1 MNSSYGVLRV
11 VHTEDDTNKDADASA
26 ASTGLGAWDLPGSP
40 NNAVSLADSL
50 YLLVEPSTTIG
61 RGLNNHVVLMDPTVS
76 REHARL
82 IWRSGIWVIENLST
96 QNLLHV
102 GKVNVPAGKRS
113 EVQPGAFLL
122 LGQTTLQLL
131 APRFE
136 RPARPTRIDDQAT
149 RPIEFEEIDPSPAL
163 AADPAEEAALA
174 LAEHDPLPDLNAKRK
189 QDDVLAM
196 FAKGEKKYG
205 GLLSMSPGVTLQFAV
220 RQRFSR
226 GRLWALGT
234 AAAVLMGFVFFI
246 TCAYLTFLGNA
257 QLSAEVI
264 SHGGLPNVVA
274 AITIP
279 VVPAIGII
287 MLVNI
292 IDRFEREPWLLRL
305 GAFLWGALIAIPPAL
320 LIERA
325 IVDSIANI
333 HFGWLSRTGAEV
345 MKSFLLGANAGITE
359 EVVKGAG
366 LIILLIALRD
376 EFDNVTDGIIYG
388 ALIGAGFA
396 MVENFVYFAQDSNQ
410 LLFLIIGRIVLG
422 WLGHS
427 TFTACLGAGLGYARQ
442 TRIPWQKWAMPLLG
456 FGVGVLLHT
465 LFDFVDFQ
473 ANQAVHDAQSSDL
486 VATIALIAIIADY
499 IPPFIAQ
506 GALLYLLMRSLSHE
520 ATVIREYLAEEVIRG
535 VVTPDEYI
543 LLQRSFRRTRL
554 ERDHFLKR
562 GWRAWLTAKAL
573 YQTQIG
579 LAFRKWHVSM
589 GDKPKTGRQQPED
602 AYRDRIKQLR
612 QDLVQQALSPALRA
626 LSQ

>member
-11 VHTEDDTNKDADASA
+11 VHGEEDTNKSA
-26 ASTGLGAWDLPGSP
+26 QANAANTGLGAWDLPGYTG
-40 NNAVSLADSL
+40 NAASLPDPL
-50 YLLVEPSTTIG
+50 YLLTESITSIG

-82 IWRSGIWVIENLST
+82 TWRNGLWLIENLSA
-96 QNLLHV
+96 QNLLYID
-102 GKVNVPAGKRS
+102 KANVA
-113 EVQPGAFLL
+113 PGSQQEIRPGSLLL

-131 APRFE
+131 APLPE
-136 RPARPTRIDDQAT
+136 QPPRPPTISDQADAT
-149 RPIEFEEIDPSPAL
+149 EQPATPTSAHQQTPQTPSPNI
-163 AADPAEEAALA
+163 DEAVLA
-174 LAEHDPLPDLNAKRK
+174 L
-189 QDDVLAM
+189 V
-196 FAKGEKKYG
+196 AKGDKKSA
-205 GLLSMSPGVTLQFAV
+205 GLLGISPSVTMQFAL
-220 RQRFSR
+220 RQRINR
-226 GRLWALGT
+226 GRLWAFGTIAIVLLGC
-234 AAAVLMGFVFFI
+234 LFFI
-246 TCAYLTFLGNA
+246 GCAYITFLRNA
-257 QLSAEVI
+257 QLSQQVI
-264 SHGGLPNVVA
+264 SHGGLSNVLA

-279 VVPAIGII
+279 VVPALGIVL
-287 MLVNI
+287 LVNL
-292 IDRFEREPWLLRL
+292 IDRYEREPWLLRL
-305 GAFLWGALIAIPPAL
+305 AAFLWGALIAIPPAL

-325 IVDSIANI
+325 IDDGITTI
-333 HFGWLSRTGAEV
+333 HFGWLSRTAAEV
-345 MKSFLLGANAGITE
+345 LGSFLFGANAGITE

-410 LLFLIIGRIVLG
+410 SLLFLIIGRIVLG

-473 ANQAVHDAQSSDL
+473 ANAAVHDSPSSDI
-486 VATIALIAIIADY
+486 VATVALIAIIADY

-506 GALLYLLMRSLSHE
+506 GTLLYLLMRSLNHE
-520 ATVIREYLAEEVIRG
+520 ATVIREYLADEVLRG
-535 VVTPDEYI
+535 VVTPDEYL

-554 ERDHFLKR
+554 ERYYFFKR
-562 GWRAWLTAKAL
+562 GWRPWLTAKAL

-589 GDKPKTGRQQPED
+589 GDKPKAGHQQPED
-602 AYRDRIKQLR
+602 AYRARIKQLR
-612 QDLVQQALSPALRA
+612 QELLEQSLPPALRA
-626 LSQ
+626 LSG

>member
-11 VHTEDDTNKDADASA
+11 VHTEETNKDAAASA
-26 ASTGLGAWDLPGSP
+26 ETTGLGAWDLPGYPS
-40 NNAVSLADSL
+40 NAASLPDPL
-50 YLLVEPSTTIG
+50 YLLTESITTIG

-82 IWRSGIWVIENLST
+82 IWRNGLWVIENLSA
-96 QNLLHV
+96 QNLLYV
-102 GKVNVPAGKRS
+102 DKVNVPPGRQK
-113 EVQPGAFLL
+113 EIQPGAHMV

-131 APRFE
+131 APRVE
-136 RPARPTRIDDQAT
+136 RPQKAARSEQKAASGVDLSELQEA
-149 RPIEFEEIDPSPAL
+149 EPSSV
-163 AADPAEEAALA
+163 ETQ
-174 LAEHDPLPDLNAKRK
+174 PLPDIRTGHLDEN
-189 QDDVLAM
+189 VLAL
-196 FAKGEKKYG
+196 FAKADKKPG
-205 GLLSMSPGVTLQFAV
+205 GLLSMSPGVTIQFAV
-220 RQRFSR
+220 RQRFDK
-226 GRLWALGT
+226 GKFWALGT
-234 AAAVLMGFVFFI
+234 VVVVLLGFLVFI
-246 TCAYLTFLGNA
+246 GCAYLTFLRNV
-257 QLSAEVI
+257 QLSAVVI
-264 SHGGLPNVVA
+264 SHGGLSNVLA

-279 VVPAIGII
+279 VIPAIGIVLLI
-287 MLVNI
+287 NT

-320 LIERA
+320 LIEQA
-325 IVDSIANI
+325 IADAIATI
-333 HFGWLSRTGAEV
+333 HFGWLSRTAAEV
-345 MKSFLLGANAGITE
+345 MNSFLLGANAGITE

-396 MVENFVYFAQDSNQ
+396 MVENFVYFARDSNQ
-410 LLFLIIGRIVLG
+410 SLLFLIIGRIVLG

-456 FGVGVLLHT
+456 FGIGVLLHT

-473 ANQAVHDAQSSDL
+473 ANHAVHDSPSSDL
-486 VATIALIAIIADY
+486 IATIALIAIIADY

-506 GALLYLLMRSLSHE
+506 GALLYLLMRSLNHE
-520 ATVIREYLAEEVIRG
+520 ATVIREYLADEVVRG
-535 VVTPDEYI
+535 VVTPDEYL

-554 ERDHFLKR
+554 ERYYLLKR
-562 GWRAWLTAKAL
+562 GWRTWLTAKAL

-589 GDKPKTGRQQPED
+589 GDKPKTGHQQPED
-602 AYRDRIKQLR
+602 AYRERIRHLR
-612 QDLVQQALSPALRA
+612 QDLMQQSLSPALRA
-626 LSQ
+626 LAK

>member
-11 VHTEDDTNKDADASA
+11 VHTDEDTNKDAETSA
-26 ASTGLGAWDLPGSP
+26 ENTGLGAWDLPGYSG
-40 NNAVSLADSL
+40 NAVSLPDPL
-50 YLLVEPSTTIG
+50 FLLTESITTIG

-82 IWRSGIWVIENLST
+82 IWRNGIWLIENLSA

-102 GKVNVPAGKRS
+102 DQVNLPPGSRR
-113 EVQPGAFLL
+113 EVQPGAHVL

-131 APRFE
+131 APRVE
-136 RPARPTRIDDQAT
+136 RPAQSTRNDEEAT
-149 RPIEFEEIDPSPAL
+149 RADAQESEPAL
-163 AADPAEEAALA
+163 SESQPLA
-174 LAEHDPLPDLNAKRK
+174 KISAKHM
-189 QDDVLAM
+189 DEPMLAM
-196 FAKGEKKYG
+196 LTRAERKSG
-205 GLLSMSPGVTLQFAV
+205 GLLSMSPGVTLQFAM
-220 RQRFSR
+220 RQRFGR
-226 GRLWALGT
+226 GKLRALGT
-234 AAAVLMGFVFFI
+234 VGAVLLGFAFFI
-246 TCAYLTFLGNA
+246 SCAYLTFLRNA
-257 QLSAEVI
+257 QLSVQVI
-264 SHGGLPNVVA
+264 SHGGLSNVVA
-274 AITIP
+274 AIAIP
-279 VVPAIGII
+279 VIPAVGII
-287 MLVNI
+287 VLINI

-320 LIERA
+320 LIELA
-325 IVDSIANI
+325 IVDGIAKI
-333 HFGWLSRTGAEV
+333 HFGWLSHNGAEV

-396 MVENFVYFAQDSNQ
+396 MVENFVYFAQDSSQ
-410 LLFLIIGRIVLG
+410 SLLFLIIGRIVLG

-442 TRIPWQKWAMPLLG
+442 TRIRWQKWAMPLLG

-473 ANQAVHDAQSSDL
+473 ASAAVHDAPYSDV

-506 GALLYLLMRSLSHE
+506 GFLLYLLMRSLNHE
-520 ATVIREYLAEEVIRG
+520 ATVIREYLADEVMRG
-535 VVTPDEYI
+535 VVTPDEYL

-554 ERDHFLKR
+554 ERYYFFKR
-562 GWRAWLTAKAL
+562 GWRSWLAAKAL

-589 GDKPKTGRQQPED
+589 GDKPKAGRQQPED
-602 AYRDRIKQLR
+602 AYRERIKHLR
-612 QDLVQQALSPALRA
+612 QDLIQQSLPPALRA
-626 LSQ
+626 LSG

>member
-11 VHTEDDTNKDADASA
+11 VHTEEDTNKDEETSA
-26 ASTGLGAWDLPGSP
+26 AITGLGAWDLPGYTG
-40 NNAVSLADSL
+40 NASNLPDPI
-50 YLLVEPSTTIG
+50 YLLAESITSIG

-82 IWRSGIWVIENLST
+82 TWRNGIWFIENLST
-96 QNLLHV
+96 QNLLYV
-102 GKVNVPAGKRS
+102 DKVNVPSGS
-113 EVQPGAFLL
+113 QQQIQPGAHIL

-131 APRFE
+131 APQVE
-136 RPARPTRIDDQAT
+136 EPAKAESQSLPSVRAKHLDDA
-149 RPIEFEEIDPSPAL
+149 
-163 AADPAEEAALA
+163 
-174 LAEHDPLPDLNAKRK
+174 
-189 QDDVLAM
+189 VLAM
-196 FAKGEKKYG
+196 LAKDEKRSG
-205 GLLSMSPGVTLQFAV
+205 RLLGMSPGVTIQFAV
-220 RQRFSR
+220 RQRFDR
-226 GRLWALGT
+226 GKFWAMGT
-234 AAAVLMGFVFFI
+234 AGAVLLGFLFFI
-246 TCAYLTFLGNA
+246 GCAYLTFLRNA

-264 SHGGLPNVVA
+264 SHGGLSNVLA

-287 MLVNI
+287 LLINT

-320 LIERA
+320 LIERT
-325 IVDSIANI
+325 IVDGIATI
-333 HFGWLSRTGAEV
+333 HFGWLSRTAAEV

-359 EVVKGAG
+359 EFVKGAG

-410 LLFLIIGRIVLG
+410 SLFFLIIGRIVLG

-473 ANQAVHDAQSSDL
+473 ASAAVHDAPSSDL

-506 GALLYLLMRSLSHE
+506 GFLLYLLMRSLNHE
-520 ATVIREYLAEEVIRG
+520 ATVIREYLADEVMRG
-535 VVTPDEYI
+535 VVTPDEYL

-554 ERDHFLKR
+554 ERYYFFNR
-562 GWRAWLTAKAL
+562 GWRTWLAAKAL

-589 GDKPKTGRQQPED
+589 GDKPKSGRQQPED
-602 AYRDRIKQLR
+602 AYRERIKQLR
-612 QDLVQQALSPALRA
+612 QDVIEQSLPPALRA
-626 LSQ
+626 LSG

>member
-11 VHTEDDTNKDADASA
+11 VHTDEETHKDAETGAEN
-26 ASTGLGAWDLPGSP
+26 TGLGAWDLPGYTG
-40 NNAVSLADSL
+40 NAASLPDPL
-50 YLLVEPSTTIG
+50 YLLTEPITTIG

-82 IWRSGIWVIENLST
+82 TWRNGIWLVENVSA

-102 GKVNVPAGKRS
+102 DKVNLPPGNQR
-113 EVQPGAFLL
+113 EVQPGAYLL

-131 APRFE
+131 APRVEQPAGSTRGDEKGTHASNTQESE
-136 RPARPTRIDDQAT
+136 RTAPELRPLSVA
-149 RPIEFEEIDPSPAL
+149 S
-163 AADPAEEAALA
+163 
-174 LAEHDPLPDLNAKRK
+174 AKHMNEPM
-189 QDDVLAM
+189 LAM
-196 FAKGEKKYG
+196 LTRAERKSG

-220 RQRFSR
+220 RQQFGR
-226 GRLWALGT
+226 GKLLALGT
-234 AAAVLMGFVFFI
+234 VTAVLLGFLFFI
-246 TCAYLTFLGNA
+246 GCAYLTFLRNA
-257 QLSAEVI
+257 QLSVQVI
-264 SHGGLPNVVA
+264 SHGGLSNVLA

-279 VVPAIGII
+279 VIPAVGII
-287 MLVNI
+287 VLINI

-305 GAFLWGALIAIPPAL
+305 AAFLWGALIAIPPAL
-320 LIERA
+320 LIERT
-325 IVDSIANI
+325 IVDGIATI
-333 HFGWLSRTGAEV
+333 HFGWLSRTAAEV

-396 MVENFVYFAQDSNQ
+396 MVENFVYFAQDSSQ
-410 LLFLIIGRIVLG
+410 SLLFLIIGRIVLG

-442 TRIPWQKWAMPLLG
+442 TRIRWQKWAMPLLG

-473 ANQAVHDAQSSDL
+473 ASAAVHDAPYSDL

-506 GALLYLLMRSLSHE
+506 GALLYLLMRSLNHE
-520 ATVIREYLAEEVIRG
+520 STVIREYLADEVIRG
-535 VVTPDEYI
+535 VVTPDEYL

-554 ERDHFLKR
+554 ERYYLFKR
-562 GWRAWLTAKAL
+562 GWRTWLAAKAL

-589 GDKPKTGRQQPED
+589 GDKPKAGRQQPED
-602 AYRDRIKQLR
+602 AYRERIRQLR
-612 QDLVQQALSPALRA
+612 QDLIQQSLPPALRA
-626 LSQ
+626 LNG

>member
-11 VHTEDDTNKDADASA
+11 VPTDEDGTKNAETSA
-26 ASTGLGAWDLPGSP
+26 ETTGLGAWELPGQAG
-40 NNAVSLADSL
+40 NTVSLPEPL
-50 YLLVEPSTTIG
+50 YLLAESITSIG

-82 IWRSGIWVIENLST
+82 IWRNGIWLIENVSAQNVLS
-96 QNLLHV
+96 V
-102 GKVNVPAGKRS
+102 DKVNVPSGSQR
-113 EVQPGAFLL
+113 EIQPGARVL

-131 APRFE
+131 APRVE
-136 RPARPTRIDDQAT
+136 GPTN
-149 RPIEFEEIDPSPAL
+149 PEHPS
-163 AADPAEEAALA
+163 
-174 LAEHDPLPDLNAKRK
+174 LPGASAKHLDGAMRA
-189 QDDVLAM
+189 VLA
-196 FAKGEKKYG
+196 KDEKKSG
-205 GLLSMSPGVTLQFAV
+205 GFLGMSPGVTIQFAV

-226 GRLWALGT
+226 GRVWALGT
-234 AAAVLMGFVFFI
+234 AGAVLLAFFI
-246 TCAYLTFLGNA
+246 FIGCAYLTFLKNLQVGQN
-257 QLSAEVI
+257 VI
-264 SHGGLPNVVA
+264 SHGGINNVLA

-279 VVPAIGII
+279 VVPAIGIVL
-287 MLVNI
+287 LVNI

-305 GAFLWGALIAIPPAL
+305 AAFLWGALIAIPPAL
-320 LIERA
+320 LIERV
-325 IVDSIANI
+325 IVDGIATI
-333 HFGWLSRTGAEV
+333 HFGWLSRTAAEV

-359 EVVKGAG
+359 EFVKGAG

-396 MVENFVYFAQDSNQ
+396 MVENFVYFAEDSKQ
-410 LLFLIIGRIVLG
+410 SLFFLIIGRIVLG

-442 TRIPWQKWAMPLLG
+442 TRISWQKWAMPLLG
-456 FGVGVLLHT
+456 FGLGVLLHT

-473 ANQAVHDAQSSDL
+473 ASQAVNDAPYSDF

-506 GALLYLLMRSLSHE
+506 GGLLYLLMRSLNHE
-520 ATVIREYLAEEVIRG
+520 ATVIREYLADEVIRG
-535 VVTPDEYI
+535 VVSPDEYI

-554 ERDHFLKR
+554 ERYYLFKR
-562 GWRAWLTAKAL
+562 GWRAWLAAKAL

-602 AYRDRIKQLR
+602 AYRERIKQLR
-612 QDLVQQALSPALRA
+612 QDLIEQSLPPALRA
-626 LSQ
+626 LGG

>member
-11 VHTEDDTNKDADASA
+11 VHTEEENSKDAAASA
-26 ASTGLGAWDLPGSP
+26 ATTGLGAWDLPGYP
-40 NNAVSLADSL
+40 GNTASLSDPI
-50 YLLVEPSTTIG
+50 YLLTESITTIG

-82 IWRSGIWVIENLST
+82 IWRNGIWLLENLSA
-96 QNLLHV
+96 QNLLYAD
-102 GKVNVPAGKRS
+102 KVNIPSGKQR
-113 EVQPGAFLL
+113 EVQPGAQIV

-131 APRFE
+131 APRVE
-136 RPARPTRIDDQAT
+136 RPAKAARAAETTADAAEVAQPTEGQTADTEQ
-149 RPIEFEEIDPSPAL
+149 PIL
-163 AADPAEEAALA
+163 ADISSKQVDADMLA
-174 LAEHDPLPDLNAKRK
+174 L
-189 QDDVLAM
+189 
-196 FAKGEKKYG
+196 FAKGGKKSG

-220 RQRFSR
+220 RQRLDR
-226 GRLWALGT
+226 GKLWAFGT
-234 AAAVLMGFVFFI
+234 IAVVLLGFVLFI
-246 TCAYLTFLGNA
+246 GCAYLTFFRNV
-257 QLSAEVI
+257 QLSQQVI
-264 SHGGLPNVVA
+264 SQGGLPNVLE

-287 MLVNI
+287 LLINM

-320 LIERA
+320 LIEQA
-325 IVDSIANI
+325 IADGIATI
-333 HFGWLSRTGAEV
+333 HFGWLDRTGAEV
-345 MKSFLLGANAGITE
+345 MNSFLLGANAGITE
-359 EVVKGAG
+359 EIVKGAG

-396 MVENFVYFAQDSNQ
+396 MVENFVYFARDDNQ
-410 LLFLIIGRIVLG
+410 SVLFLIIGRIVLG

-442 TRIPWQKWAMPLLG
+442 TRITWQKWAMPLLG
-456 FGVGVLLHT
+456 FGIGVLLHT

-473 ANQAVHDAQSSDL
+473 ANHAVHDSPSSE
-486 VATIALIAIIADY
+486 VIATIALIAIIADY

-506 GALLYLLMRSLSHE
+506 GALLYLLMRSLNHE
-520 ATVIREYLAEEVIRG
+520 ATVIREYLADEVIRG
-535 VVTPDEYI
+535 VVSPDEYI

-554 ERDHFLKR
+554 ERYYFIKR
-562 GWRAWLTAKAL
+562 GWRTWLTAKAL

-589 GDKPKTGRQQPED
+589 GDKPKAGHQQPED
-602 AYRDRIKQLR
+602 AYRERIRHLR
-612 QDLVQQALSPALRA
+612 QDLVQQSLSPALRA

>member
-1 MNSSYGVLRV
+1 LPGYTGN
-11 VHTEDDTNKDADASA
+11 A
-26 ASTGLGAWDLPGSP
+26 ASLPDP
-40 NNAVSLADSL
+40 L
-50 YLLVEPSTTIG
+50 YLLAESSTSIG

-82 IWRSGIWVIENLST
+82 TWRNGTWLIENLST
-96 QNLLHV
+96 HNLLHV
-102 GKVNVPAGKRS
+102 DKVNVPSGNSR
-113 EVQPGAFLL
+113 EIEPGAMLL

-131 APRFE
+131 APRTE
-136 RPARPTRIDDQAT
+136 QPSKQARMDEKTA
-149 RPIEFEEIDPSPAL
+149 PS
-163 AADPAEEAALA
+163 AALQPSEPFA
-174 LAEHDPLPDLNAKRK
+174 SEHQLLPKVSARHMDEA
-189 QDDVLAM
+189 VLAM
-196 FAKGEKKYG
+196 VARGEKKSG

-220 RQRFSR
+220 RQRFDR
-226 GRLWALGT
+226 GRFWALGT
-234 AAAVLMGFVFFI
+234 AAAVLFGFLFFI
-246 TCAYLTFLGNA
+246 GCAYLTFLRNA
-257 QLSAEVI
+257 QLSAQVI
-264 SHGGLPNVVA
+264 SQGGLPNVLA

-279 VVPAIGII
+279 VVPALGIVL
-287 MLVNI
+287 LVNI
-292 IDRFEREPWLLRL
+292 IDRYEREPWLLRL

-320 LIERA
+320 LIEHT
-325 IVDSIANI
+325 IVDGIATI
-333 HFGWLSRTGAEV
+333 HFGWLSRTAAEV
-345 MKSFLLGANAGITE
+345 MNSFLLGANAGVTE

-396 MVENFVYFAQDSNQ
+396 MVENFVYFAQDSKQ
-410 LLFLIIGRIVLG
+410 SLLFLIIGRIVLG

-473 ANQAVHDAQSSDL
+473 ASAAIHDAPSSDL
-486 VATIALIAIIADY
+486 VATVALIAIIADY

-506 GALLYLLMRSLSHE
+506 GALLYLLMRSLNHE
-520 ATVIREYLAEEVIRG
+520 ATVVREYLADEVIRG
-535 VVTPDEYI
+535 TITPDEYL

-554 ERDHFLKR
+554 ERFYFFKR
-562 GWRAWLTAKAL
+562 GWRSWLTAKAL

-589 GDKPKTGRQQPED
+589 GDKPKIGRRQPED
-602 AYRDRIKQLR
+602 AYRERIKRLR
-612 QDLVQQALSPALRA
+612 EDLIEQSLPTALRA
-626 LSQ
+626 FSK

>member
-1 MNSSYGVLRV
+1 MNVSYGVLRV
-11 VHTEDDTNKDADASA
+11 VHAEEDTDQDTEASA
-26 ASTGLGAWDLPGSP
+26 KSARLGAWDLPGYTG
-40 NNAVSLADSL
+40 NAASLPDPL
-50 YLLVEPSTTIG
+50 FLLAESSTSIG

-82 IWRSGIWVIENLST
+82 TWRNGIWLIENLSA
-96 QNLLHV
+96 QNLLYV
-102 GKVNVPAGKRS
+102 DKVNLPPGGQR
-113 EVQPGAFLL
+113 EIEPGAHLL

-131 APRFE
+131 APRIE
-136 RPARPTRIDDQAT
+136 RPSQETRMDEPTT
-149 RPIEFEEIDPSPAL
+149 RPAIFRQT
-163 AADPAEEAALA
+163 AARSSERQ
-174 LAEHDPLPDLNAKRK
+174 PLPGKSARDIDGAM
-189 QDDVLAM
+189 LAM
-196 FAKGEKKYG
+196 LTRAEKKSG
-205 GLLSMSPGVTLQFAV
+205 GLLSMSPGVTIQFAL
-220 RQRFSR
+220 RQRLDR
-226 GRLWALGT
+226 GRFWALCT
-234 AAAVLMGFVFFI
+234 TAAVLCGFLFFI
-246 TCAYLTFLGNA
+246 GCAYLTFVGNA
-257 QLSAEVI
+257 QLSQRVI
-264 SHGGLPNVVA
+264 SQGGLSNVLA

-279 VVPAIGII
+279 LVPALGII
-287 MLVNI
+287 LLINI
-292 IDRFEREPWLLRL
+292 IDRYEREPWLLRI

-320 LIERA
+320 LIER
-325 IVDSIANI
+325 SIGDGIATI
-333 HFGWLSRTGAEV
+333 HFGWLSRTAAEV
-345 MKSFLLGANAGITE
+345 AKSFLQGANAGVTE

-396 MVENFVYFAQDSNQ
+396 LVENFVYFAEDANQ
-410 LLFLIIGRIVLG
+410 SLPFLIIGRIVLG

-442 TRIPWQKWAMPLLG
+442 TRISWQKWAMPLLG

-473 ANQAVHDAQSSDL
+473 AAAAIHDDTSSDL

-506 GALLYLLMRSLSHE
+506 GALLYLLMRSLNHE
-520 ATVIREYLAEEVIRG
+520 ATVIREYLADEVMRG
-535 VVTPDEYI
+535 VVTPDEYL

-554 ERDHFLKR
+554 ERYYFLKR

-602 AYRDRIKQLR
+602 AYRERIRHLR
-612 QDLVQQALSPALRA
+612 QDLIEQSLSPALRA
-626 LSQ
+626 LGG

>member
-11 VHTEDDTNKDADASA
+11 VHTEEDANKEAATSA
-26 ASTGLGAWDLPGSP
+26 ATTGLGAWDLPGYP
-40 NNAVSLADSL
+40 ANTASLADPL
-50 YLLVEPSTTIG
+50 YLLTESITTIG

-82 IWRSGIWVIENLST
+82 IWRNGIWVLENLSA
-96 QNLLHV
+96 QNLLHAD
-102 GKVNVPAGKRS
+102 KVNIPPGKQKEIR
-113 EVQPGAFLL
+113 PGAQIL

-131 APRFE
+131 AARGE
-136 RPARPTRIDDQAT
+136 RPAKISRA
-149 RPIEFEEIDPSPAL
+149 EEKD
-163 AADPAEEAALA
+163 ADSAEGAELQEPQTPPAEQPILSDISTKQVDAEVLA
-174 LAEHDPLPDLNAKRK
+174 L
-189 QDDVLAM
+189 
-196 FAKGEKKYG
+196 FAKGGKKSG

-220 RQRFSR
+220 RQRLDR
-226 GRLWALGT
+226 GKLWAVGTIAVVLLGF
-234 AAAVLMGFVFFI
+234 LLFI
-246 TCAYLTFLGNA
+246 GCSYLTFFRNV
-257 QLSAEVI
+257 QLSAQVI
-264 SHGGLPNVVA
+264 SHGGLPNVLA

-287 MLVNI
+287 LLINI

-320 LIERA
+320 LIEQA
-325 IVDSIANI
+325 IADGIATI
-333 HFGWLSRTGAEV
+333 HFGWLSRTAAEV
-345 MKSFLLGANAGITE
+345 MNSFLLGANAGITE
-359 EVVKGAG
+359 EIVKGAG

-396 MVENFVYFAQDSNQ
+396 MVENFVYFARDSNQ
-410 LLFLIIGRIVLG
+410 SLLFLIIGRIVLG

-442 TRIPWQKWAMPLLG
+442 TRIHWQKWAMPLLG
-456 FGVGVLLHT
+456 FSIGVLLHT

-473 ANQAVHDAQSSDL
+473 ANHAVHDAQYND
-486 VATIALIAIIADY
+486 VIATIALIAIIADY

-506 GALLYLLMRSLSHE
+506 GTLLYLLMRSLNHE
-520 ATVIREYLAEEVIRG
+520 TTVIREYLADEVIRG
-535 VVTPDEYI
+535 VVTPDEYV

-554 ERDHFLKR
+554 ERYYLVKR
-562 GWRAWLTAKAL
+562 GWRTWLTAKAL

-589 GDKPKTGRQQPED
+589 GDKPKAGRRQPED
-602 AYRDRIKQLR
+602 AYRERIRQLR
-612 QDLVQQALSPALRA
+612 QDLAQQSLSPALRA
-626 LSQ
+626 LAQ

>member
-1 MNSSYGVLRV
+1 MDSSYGVLRV
-11 VHTEDDTNKDADASA
+11 IYTEEDTPQDATTSA
-26 ASTGLGAWDLPGSP
+26 EATGLGAWDLPGYTS
-40 NNAVSLADSL
+40 NAASLPEPL
-50 YLLVEPSTTIG
+50 YLLTESITTIG

-82 IWRSGIWVIENLST
+82 TWRNGIWLIENLSA

-102 GKVNVPAGKRS
+102 DKVNVSPGSRR
-113 EVQPGAFLL
+113 EIEPGAHLL

-131 APRFE
+131 APQVE
-136 RPARPTRIDDQAT
+136 RPANAARTDEKAIRSAAPHEAESASAT
-149 RPIEFEEIDPSPAL
+149 HL
-163 AADPAEEAALA
+163 
-174 LAEHDPLPDLNAKRK
+174 PLRDVSAK
-189 QDDVLAM
+189 QVESAMLAM
-196 FAKGEKKYG
+196 LGKSEKRAG
-205 GLLSMSPGVTLQFAV
+205 RLLSMSPGITIQFAM
-220 RQRFSR
+220 RQGFDR

-234 AAAVLMGFVFFI
+234 VAAVLLGFLLFI
-246 TCAYLTFLGNA
+246 GCAYLTFLRNA
-257 QLSAEVI
+257 QLSAQVI
-264 SHGGLPNVVA
+264 SQGELNNVLA
-274 AITIP
+274 AIIIP
-279 VVPAIGII
+279 VIPALGII
-287 MLVNI
+287 LLINV

-320 LIERA
+320 LIERI
-325 IVDSIANI
+325 IVDGIATI

-359 EVVKGAG
+359 EFVKGAG

-396 MVENFVYFAQDSNQ
+396 MVENFVYFAQDYNQ
-410 LLFLIIGRIVLG
+410 SLFFLIIGRIVLG

-442 TRIPWQKWAMPLLG
+442 TRIRWQKWAMPLLG
-456 FGVGVLLHT
+456 FGIGVLLHT

-473 ANQAVHDAQSSDL
+473 ASAAVHDAPYIDWVSM
-486 VATIALIAIIADY
+486 VALIAIIADY

-506 GALLYLLMRSLSHE
+506 GALLYLLMRSLNHE
-520 ATVIREYLAEEVIRG
+520 ATVIREYLADEVIHG

-543 LLQRSFRRTRL
+543 LLQRSFRRTHL
-554 ERDHFLKR
+554 ERYYLFHR
-562 GWRAWLTAKAL
+562 GWRAWLAAKAL

-589 GDKPKTGRQQPED
+589 GDKPKAGHQQPED
-602 AYRDRIKQLR
+602 AYRERIKHLR
-612 QDLVQQALSPALRA
+612 QDLILYSLPPAFRSLGA
-626 LSQ
+626 

>member
-11 VHTEDDTNKDADASA
+11 VHTEEDTHKDAKTSA
-26 ASTGLGAWDLPGSP
+26 ANTGLGAWDLPGYAG
-40 NNAVSLADSL
+40 NAAGLPDPL
-50 YLLVEPSTTIG
+50 YLLAESSTSIG

-82 IWRSGIWVIENLST
+82 TWRNGTWFIENLSA

-102 GKVNVPAGKRS
+102 DKVNLPPGSRR
-113 EVQPGAFLL
+113 EIQPGAYLL

-131 APRFE
+131 APRVE
-136 RPARPTRIDDQAT
+136 
-149 RPIEFEEIDPSPAL
+149 PSPKQAEDNENE
-163 AADPAEEAALA
+163 AQSFDIHQPETAPATSS
-174 LAEHDPLPDLNAKRK
+174 PLPGVSARQVDRA
-189 QDDVLAM
+189 VLAM
-196 FAKGEKKYG
+196 LASTEKKPG
-205 GLLSMSPGVTLQFAV
+205 GLLSRKPSGLLSMSPGVTIQFAV
-220 RQRFSR
+220 RQRLDR
-226 GRLWALGT
+226 GRFWALGT
-234 AAAVLMGFVFFI
+234 IATVLLGFLLFI
-246 TCAYLTFLGNA
+246 GCAYLTFLNNA
-257 QLSAEVI
+257 QWSAQAISQGRLS
-264 SHGGLPNVVA
+264 NVLT

-279 VVPAIGII
+279 VVPALGIVL
-287 MLVNI
+287 LVNI
-292 IDRFEREPWLLRL
+292 IDRYEREPWLLRL

-325 IVDSIANI
+325 IVEAIATI
-333 HFGWLSRTGAEV
+333 HFGWLSRTAAEI

-410 LLFLIIGRIVLG
+410 SLLFLIIGRIVLG

-442 TRIPWQKWAMPLLG
+442 TRIRWQKWAMPLLG
-456 FGVGVLLHT
+456 FGIGVLLHT

-473 ANQAVHDAQSSDL
+473 ANTAVHDNNTDW
-486 VATIALIAIIADY
+486 VATLALIAIIADY

-506 GALLYLLMRSLSHE
+506 GALLYLLMRSLNHE
-520 ATVIREYLAEEVIRG
+520 ATVVREYLADEVIRG
-535 VVTPDEYI
+535 TVTPDEYL
-543 LLQRSFRRTRL
+543 LLQRSFRRTQL
-554 ERDHFLKR
+554 ERYYFFKR
-562 GWRAWLTAKAL
+562 GWRAWLTTKAL

-589 GDKPKTGRQQPED
+589 GDKPKAGRQQPED
-602 AYRDRIKQLR
+602 AYRERIKQLR
-612 QDLVQQALSPALRA
+612 QELIEQSLPTALRA
-626 LSQ
+626 LSR

>member
-11 VHTEDDTNKDADASA
+11 VHTEEDTNKDEETSTAT
-26 ASTGLGAWDLPGSP
+26 TGLGAWDLPGYTG
-40 NNAVSLADSL
+40 NASNLPDPI
-50 YLLVEPSTTIG
+50 YLLAESITSIG

-82 IWRSGIWVIENLST
+82 TWRNGIWFIENLSA
-96 QNLLHV
+96 QNLLYV
-102 GKVNVPAGKRS
+102 DKVNIPSGS
-113 EVQPGAFLL
+113 QQQIQPGAHML

-131 APRFE
+131 APQVE
-136 RPARPTRIDDQAT
+136 EPAKAESQSRPGVRAKHLDDA
-149 RPIEFEEIDPSPAL
+149 
-163 AADPAEEAALA
+163 
-174 LAEHDPLPDLNAKRK
+174 
-189 QDDVLAM
+189 VLAM
-196 FAKGEKKYG
+196 LAKDEKKSSR
-205 GLLSMSPGVTLQFAV
+205 LLGMSPGVTIQFAV
-220 RQRFSR
+220 RQRFDR

-234 AAAVLMGFVFFI
+234 ATAVLLGFLIFI
-246 TCAYLTFLGNA
+246 GCSYLTFVRNA
-257 QLSAEVI
+257 QSSNKVI
-264 SHGGLPNVVA
+264 SQGGLNNIIA

-279 VVPAIGII
+279 VIPAIGIVLLI
-287 MLVNI
+287 NI

-320 LIERA
+320 LIERT
-325 IVDSIANI
+325 IVDGIATI
-333 HFGWLSRTGAEV
+333 HFGWLSRTAAEV

-359 EVVKGAG
+359 EFVKGAG

-410 LLFLIIGRIVLG
+410 SLFFLIIGRIVLG

-456 FGVGVLLHT
+456 IGVGILLHT

-473 ANQAVHDAQSSDL
+473 ASAAVHDAPSSDL

-506 GALLYLLMRSLSHE
+506 GFLLYLLMRSLNHE
-520 ATVIREYLAEEVIRG
+520 ATVIREYLADEVMRG
-535 VVTPDEYI
+535 VVTPDEYL

-554 ERDHFLKR
+554 ERYYFFNR
-562 GWRAWLTAKAL
+562 GWRTWLAAKAL

-589 GDKPKTGRQQPED
+589 GDKPKSGRQQPED
-602 AYRDRIKQLR
+602 AYRERIKQLR
-612 QDLVQQALSPALRA
+612 QDVIEQSLPPALRA
-626 LSQ
+626 LNG